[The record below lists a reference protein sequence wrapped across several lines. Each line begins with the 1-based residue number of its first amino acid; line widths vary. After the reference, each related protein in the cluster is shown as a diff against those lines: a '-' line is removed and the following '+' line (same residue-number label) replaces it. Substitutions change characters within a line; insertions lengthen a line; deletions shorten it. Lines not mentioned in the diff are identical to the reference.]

1 MKKSIFLFSL
11 LAFGSFAVVYYYW
24 KQATQLPEWYISKEK
39 TTTAQAAQIDFRN
52 EAEVKTVKA
61 RLQRNVDAKIEN
73 SIEARQG
80 LQSELSRRD
89 GGGDEKAETNRISNN
104 NPQAE
109 LGNQNIEIDLSEKEV
124 NDLVISTIAK
134 DENSSKFLASTKAL
148 NTTIKNGQLES
159 GVVFNV
165 SEVPKEELNQQ
176 EKQLLEKVVKTFP
189 FLEEKEVYIGVEGK
203 PKVEDGQLK
212 LDGQTKIKVGNLSF
226 TTAELSQ
233 RLGIPQ
239 EKIEQRLKLELELG
253 RLKINDIEIKENNAS
268 IKGSVN

>member
-1 MKKSIFLFSL
+1 MKKSIFLFLL
-11 LAFGSFAVVYYYW
+11 LALGSFSVVYYYW
-24 KQATQLPEWYISKEK
+24 KQATQLPEWYVTKEK
-39 TTTAQAAQIDFRN
+39 TTNPQVRQINFRN
-52 EAEVKTVKA
+52 EAEVQTVKD

-73 SIEARQG
+73 SIGASQG
-80 LQSELSRRD
+80 LPTKLGRRD
-89 GGGDEKAETNRISNN
+89 GGDEKTAIDKITE

-109 LGNQNIEIDLSEKEV
+109 LGTQNIEIDLSEHEV

-134 DENSSKFLASTKAL
+134 DKNTSKLLASTKGL
-148 NTTIKNGQLES
+148 NTTIKNGQVES

-176 EKQLLEKVVKTFP
+176 EKELLEKVIKTFP

-203 PKVEDGQLK
+203 PRVENGQLK
-212 LDGQTKIKVGNLSF
+212 LEEQTKIKVGNLSF

-268 IKGSVN
+268 LKGSVN

>member
-1 MKKSIFLFSL
+1 MKKSIFLFLL
-11 LAFGSFAVVYYYW
+11 LALGSFSVVYYYW
-24 KQATQLPEWYISKEK
+24 KQATQLPEWYVTKEK
-39 TTTAQAAQIDFRN
+39 TTNPQVRQIDFRN
-52 EAEVKTVKA
+52 EAEVQTVKA

-73 SIEARQG
+73 SIGASQG
-80 LQSELSRRD
+80 LQTELSRRD
-89 GGGDEKAETNRISNN
+89 GSDKKPAVDKITE

-109 LGNQNIEIDLSEKEV
+109 LGTQNIEIDLSEHEV

-134 DENSSKFLASTKAL
+134 DKNTSKLLASTKGL
-148 NTTIKNGQLES
+148 NTTIKNGQVES

-176 EKQLLEKVVKTFP
+176 EKELLEKVIKTFP

-203 PKVEDGQLK
+203 PRVENGQLK
-212 LDGQTKIKVGNLSF
+212 LEEQTKIKVGNLSF

-268 IKGSVN
+268 LKGSVN

>member
-1 MKKSIFLFSL
+1 MKKSIFLFLL
-11 LAFGSFAVVYYYW
+11 LALGCFSVVYYYW
-24 KQATQLPEWYISKEK
+24 KQATQLPDWYITKEK
-39 TTTAQAAQIDFRN
+39 TTNTQTREIDFRN

-73 SIEARQG
+73 SIGASQG
-80 LQSELSRRD
+80 LQPELGRRD
-89 GGGDEKAETNRISNN
+89 GGDEKIAINKVPENT
-104 NPQAE
+104 QAE
-109 LGNQNIEIDLSEKEV
+109 LGSQNIEIDLSEDEV

-134 DENSSKFLASTKAL
+134 DKNNSKLLASTKAL

-159 GVVFNV
+159 GGVFNI

-176 EKQLLEKVVKTFP
+176 EKELLEKVIKTFP

-203 PKVEDGQLK
+203 PRVENGQLK
-212 LDGQTKIKVGNLSF
+212 LEEETKIKVGNLSF
-226 TTAELSQ
+226 TTSELSE
-233 RLGIPQ
+233 RLGIPK